1 MSKTFIHHEFP
12 KLIRTDT
19 PEGRRYL
26 TPEGNS
32 YPSVTTVT
40 GFKNIKHIMEWR
52 KRVGDAEANKV
63 SSRASKRGTAIHGLC
78 EQYLKTGNASP
89 GMFDQEMFNGFIPVL
104 DQIDYIEAIEQSMY
118 SNSLKVAGTVD
129 LIACLN
135 GVPSVID
142 WKTSSKPKKLEN
154 IEHYFV
160 QACMYSQMFFEH
172 TEIIIKQLVV
182 AIGVDNHEPQIFI
195 EHASNWAAKAY
206 NWRRYYREKTG
217 I

>member
-26 TPEGNS
+26 TPKGNS

-89 GMFDQEMFNGFIPVL
+89 GMFDQEMFNGFIPIL
-104 DQIDYIEAIEQSMY
+104 NQIDHIEAIEQPMY
-118 SNSLKVAGTVD
+118 SDSLKVAGTVD

-135 GVPSVID
+135 GVPSIID
-142 WKTSSKPKKLEN
+142 WKTSSKPKTLDH
-154 IEHYFV
+154 IEHYFI
-160 QACMYSQMFFEH
+160 QTCMYSQMFFEH
-172 TEIIIKQLVV
+172 TKIVVKQLVV
-182 AIGVDNHEPQIFI
+182 AIGVDNYDPQIFI
-195 EHASNWAAKAY
+195 EHASDWAAKAY
-206 NWRRYYREKTG
+206 NCRRYYKDKTG
-217 I
+217 L